1 MKAVWMHRCSRQ
13 IYGDI
18 YDDSM
23 WLIDLVENLLSVTR
37 IEEGRMQIRQSAEL
51 VDEVIK
57 EALKH
62 TDRAGQEGP

>member
-1 MKAVWMHRCSRQ
+1 MMADSCG
-13 IYGDI
+13 IF

-62 TDRAGQEGP
+62 TGQRAGQEAP